1 MGFKD
6 ITGEWQSWYEN
17 EYRSLDFP
25 KCPKPIYF
33 EFSLQ
38 EVLFA
43 IFEKCNIST
52 GNMQRERTKFGQ
64 IEQMI
69 SLFNFQDLFIIPGKD
84 KEEWRKF
91 REYAQQEFMIQG
103 ELDFS
108 SLKYCKVICANQED
122 RALLIK
128 LLGIDSIDFLDNI
141 VIDELYYQNKNPS
154 IYHSVENDRIKLMS
168 NKKAEGYF
176 ILFCKNISLLEIIE
190 GDVLKQEK
198 DKITFKSKIE
208 FINLSKIDITIK
220 YVDEIYQEWFIL
232 SNYALVK
239 KDYDEI
245 KFKTTYRKA
254 F

>member
-1 MGFKD
+1 MLCF
-6 ITGEWQSWYEN
+6 
-17 EYRSLDFP
+17 
-25 KCPKPIYF
+25 
-33 EFSLQ
+33 
-38 EVLFA
+38 VLFCSYFL
-43 IFEKCNIST
+43 IVLEIYKLYLN
-52 GNMQRERTKFGQ
+52 
-64 IEQMI
+64 
-69 SLFNFQDLFIIPGKD
+69 FNFL
-84 KEEWRKF
+84 
-91 REYAQQEFMIQG
+91 
-103 ELDFS
+103 
-108 SLKYCKVICANQED
+108 
-122 RALLIK
+122 
-128 LLGIDSIDFLDNI
+128 
-141 VIDELYYQNKNPS
+141 LYYQNKNPS

-254 F
+254 L